1 MPTDEAVIKLRR
13 ELEKAV
19 EAAQRNGL
27 QDGHIHAEL
36 ERQGSHIAELMF
48 TKSTRRPL

>member
-13 ELEKAV
+13 ELERSIQAAHKA
-19 EAAQRNGL
+19 GL

-36 ERQGSHIAELMF
+36 ERQTSHMAELMF
-48 TKSTRRPL
+48 TKSIRRT